1 MTINQD
7 GLLIDEFSTIY
18 NRLADKFKLIYGQ
31 DINLEQNSP
40 DGQLLGIITN
50 EIYDLQTLILHIYN
64 SFDPDLAQGVELNK
78 LLKLIAQTRR
88 ASTKSIVDITIV
100 ANANVTLPA
109 DYTII
114 DENKNEWVI
123 NAETTLIAGTNI
135 ISFNAVNF
143 GAIEASANTINDVVT
158 VFPEIISVNNA
169 LPAEVGRDE
178 ESDVLL
184 RKRRNNLLSVNSNST
199 VAGIYSKLFLL
210 DTVTDAVIYENAT
223 DTYDALKDLYAHTLW
238 VVVDGGAVDE
248 IAEIIATDKTIGTGL
263 KGSITEDYIE
273 TFLKADGT
281 IRTLTHTVK
290 FDRPTEIPL
299 YINLTVAKRLPT
311 DIIDT
316 DAIKNKLIE
325 KLYSINEKA
334 TATELYAYVYSAG
347 NTFIASNL
355 EVSKDNITF
364 GNTATNDYDEK
375 FIISAVNIAIT
386 EV

>member
-1 MTINQD
+1 MTINEN

-100 ANANVTLPA
+100 SNANVTLPA

-123 NAETTLIAGTNI
+123 NAETTLISGTNI

-199 VAGIYSKLFLL
+199 IAGIYSKLFLL

-223 DTYDALKDLYAHTLW
+223 DTYDATKDLNAHTLW
-238 VVVDGGAVDE
+238 CIIDGGSIDE
-248 IAEIIATDKTIGTGL
+248 ITKIIATDKTIGTDL
-263 KGSITEDYIE
+263 KGTVTEDYIE

-281 IRTLTHTVK
+281 TRQYTHTVK
-290 FDRPTEIPL
+290 FDRPSEIPL
-299 YINLTVAKRLPT
+299 YINLIVSKRLPT
-311 DIIDT
+311 DIIDI

>member
-1 MTINQD
+1 MTINEN

-135 ISFNAVNF
+135 VSFNAVNF

-199 VAGIYSKLFLL
+199 IAGVYSKLFLL

-223 DTYDALKDLYAHTLW
+223 DTYDALKDLNAHTLW
-238 VVVDGGAVDE
+238 CIIDGGSIDE
-248 IAEIIATDKTIGTGL
+248 ITKIIATDKTIGTDL
-263 KGSITEDYIE
+263 KGTVSNNYVEI
-273 TFLKADGT
+273 FLKADGT
-281 IRTLTHTVK
+281 TRALTHIVK

-299 YINLTVAKRLPT
+299 YIKLTVSKKIIT
-311 DIIDT
+311 DIIDM

>member
-1 MTINQD
+1 MTINEN

-31 DINLEQNSP
+31 EINLEQNSP

-123 NAETTLIAGTNI
+123 NAETTLISGTNI
-135 ISFNAVNF
+135 VSFNAVFF
-143 GAIEASANTINDVVT
+143 GTIEASANTINDVVT
-158 VFPEIISVNNA
+158 VFPEIISVNNP
-169 LPAEVGRDE
+169 LPAEIGRDE

-199 VAGIYSKLFLL
+199 IAGIYSKLFLL

-223 DTYDALKDLYAHTLW
+223 DTYDALKDLNAHTLW
-238 VVVDGGAVDE
+238 VIIDGGAVDE
-248 IAEIIATDKTIGTGL
+248 IAKTIATDKTIGTDL
-263 KGSITEDYIE
+263 KGSVTEDYIE
-273 TFLKADGT
+273 TFLKADGST
-281 IRTLTHTVK
+281 RTLTHTVK

-299 YINLTVAKRLPT
+299 YIKLTVSKKIIT
-311 DIIDT
+311 DIIDM
-316 DAIKNKLIE
+316 DAIKNKLVE

>member
-1 MTINQD
+1 MTINEN

-135 ISFNAVNF
+135 VSFNAVNF
-143 GAIEASANTINDVVT
+143 GAIEASVNTINDVVT
-158 VFPEIISVNNA
+158 VFPEITSVNNP
-169 LPAEVGRDE
+169 LPAEIGRDE

-199 VAGIYSKLFLL
+199 IAGIYSKLFLL

-223 DTYDALKDLYAHTLW
+223 DTYDALKDLNAHTLW

-263 KGSITEDYIE
+263 KGTVTEDYIE

-281 IRTLTHTVK
+281 TRTLTHTVK

>member
-1 MTINQD
+1 MTINEN

-123 NAETTLIAGTNI
+123 NAETTLISGTNI
-135 ISFNAVNF
+135 VSFNAVNF

-158 VFPEIISVNNA
+158 VFPEITSVNNA

-199 VAGIYSKLFLL
+199 IAGIYSKLFLL

-223 DTYDALKDLYAHTLW
+223 DTYDALKDLNAHTLW
-238 VVVDGGAVDE
+238 CIIDGGSIDE
-248 IAEIIATDKTIGTGL
+248 ITKIIATDKTIGTDL
-263 KGSITEDYIE
+263 KGTVSNNYVEI
-273 TFLKADGT
+273 FLKADGT
-281 IRTLTHTVK
+281 TRALTHIVK

-299 YINLTVAKRLPT
+299 YIKLTVSKKIIT
-311 DIIDT
+311 DIIDM
-316 DAIKNKLIE
+316 DAIKNKLVE

-334 TATELYAYVYSAG
+334 TATELYAYVYSVG

-386 EV
+386 KV

>member
-1 MTINQD
+1 MTINEN

-64 SFDPDLAQGVELNK
+64 SFDPDSAQGVELNK

-123 NAETTLIAGTNI
+123 NAETTLISGTNI

-158 VFPEIISVNNA
+158 VFPEITSVNNA

-199 VAGIYSKLFLL
+199 IAGLYSKLFLL

-223 DTYDALKDLYAHTLW
+223 DTYDALKDLNAHTLW
-238 VVVDGGAVDE
+238 CIIDGGSIDE
-248 IAEIIATDKTIGTGL
+248 ITKIIATDKTIGTDL
-263 KGSITEDYIE
+263 KGTVSNNYVEI
-273 TFLKADGT
+273 FLKADGT
-281 IRTLTHTVK
+281 TRALTHIVK

-299 YINLTVAKRLPT
+299 YIKLTVSKKIIT
-311 DIIDT
+311 DIIDM
-316 DAIKNKLIE
+316 DAIKNKLVE

-355 EVSKDNITF
+355 EVSKNNITF

>member
-1 MTINQD
+1 MTINEN

-78 LLKLIAQTRR
+78 LLKLIAQSRR

-123 NAETTLIAGTNI
+123 NAETTLIAGINI
-135 ISFNAVNF
+135 VSFNAVNF

-158 VFPEIISVNNA
+158 VFPEITSVNNA
-169 LPAEVGRDE
+169 LLAEVGRDE

-199 VAGIYSKLFLL
+199 IAGIYSKLFLL

-223 DTYDALKDLYAHTLW
+223 DTYDALKDLNAHTLW
-238 VVVDGGAVDE
+238 CIIDGGSIDE
-248 IAEIIATDKTIGTGL
+248 ITKIIATDKTIGTDL
-263 KGSITEDYIE
+263 KGTVSNNYVEI
-273 TFLKADGT
+273 FLKADGT
-281 IRTLTHTVK
+281 TRELTHIVK

-299 YINLTVAKRLPT
+299 YIKLTVSKKIIT
-311 DIIDT
+311 DIIDM
-316 DAIKNKLIE
+316 DAIKNKLVE

-364 GNTATNDYDEK
+364 GNTATNDYDET

>member
-1 MTINQD
+1 MTINEN

-123 NAETTLIAGTNI
+123 NAETTLISGINI

-199 VAGIYSKLFLL
+199 IAGVYSKLFLL

-223 DTYDALKDLYAHTLW
+223 DTYDALKDLNAHTLW
-238 VVVDGGAVDE
+238 CIIDGGSIDE
-248 IAEIIATDKTIGTGL
+248 ITKIIATDKTIGTDL
-263 KGSITEDYIE
+263 KGTVSNNYVEI
-273 TFLKADGT
+273 FLKADGT
-281 IRTLTHTVK
+281 TRALTHIVK

-299 YINLTVAKRLPT
+299 YIKLTVSKKIIT
-311 DIIDT
+311 DIIDM
-316 DAIKNKLIE
+316 DAIKNKLVE

>member
-78 LLKLIAQTRR
+78 LLKLIAQSRR

-114 DENKNEWVI
+114 DENKQEWII
-123 NAETTLIAGTNI
+123 NAETTLTTGTHTV
-135 ISFNAVNF
+135 SFNAVNF
-143 GAIEASANTINDVVT
+143 GAIEASVNTINDVVT
-158 VFPEIISVNNA
+158 VFPEITSVNNP
-169 LPAEVGRDE
+169 LPAEIGRDE

-184 RKRRNNLLSVNSNST
+184 RKRRSNLLSVNSNST
-199 VAGIYSKLFLL
+199 IAGIYSKLFLL

-223 DTYDALKDLYAHTLW
+223 DTYDATKDLNAHTLW
-238 VVVDGGAVDE
+238 CIIDGGAVDE
-248 IAEIIATDKTIGTGL
+248 IAQIIATDKTIGTDL
-263 KGSITEDYIE
+263 KGIVTEDYIE
-273 TFLKADGT
+273 TFLKADGST
-281 IRTLTHTVK
+281 RTLTHTVK

-355 EVSKDNITF
+355 EVSKDDITF

-375 FIISAVNIAIT
+375 FIISAININIS

>member
-1 MTINQD
+1 MTINEN

-135 ISFNAVNF
+135 VSFNAVNF

-158 VFPEIISVNNA
+158 VFPEIISVNNV

-199 VAGIYSKLFLL
+199 IAGVYSKLFLL

-223 DTYDALKDLYAHTLW
+223 DTYDALKDLNAHTLW
-238 VVVDGGAVDE
+238 CIIDGGSIDE
-248 IAEIIATDKTIGTGL
+248 ITKIIATDKTIGTDL
-263 KGSITEDYIE
+263 KGTVSNNYVEI
-273 TFLKADGT
+273 FLKADGT
-281 IRTLTHTVK
+281 TRALTHIVK

-299 YINLTVAKRLPT
+299 YIKLTVSKKIIT
-311 DIIDT
+311 DIIDM
-316 DAIKNKLIE
+316 DAIKNKLVE

>member
-1 MTINQD
+1 MTINEN

-135 ISFNAVNF
+135 VSFNAVNF

-184 RKRRNNLLSVNSNST
+184 RKRRNNLLSVNSNSII
-199 VAGIYSKLFLL
+199 AGIYSKLFLL

-223 DTYDALKDLYAHTLW
+223 DTYDALKDLNAHTLW
-238 VVVDGGAVDE
+238 CIIDGGSIDE
-248 IAEIIATDKTIGTGL
+248 ITKIIATDKTIGTDL
-263 KGSITEDYIE
+263 KGTVSNNYVEI
-273 TFLKADGT
+273 FLKADGT
-281 IRTLTHTVK
+281 TRALTHIVK

-299 YINLTVAKRLPT
+299 YIKLTVSKKIIT
-311 DIIDT
+311 DIIDM

-375 FIISAVNIAIT
+375 FIISFENITIV

>member
-1 MTINQD
+1 MTINEN

-135 ISFNAVNF
+135 VSFNAVNF

-199 VAGIYSKLFLL
+199 IAGIYSKLFLL

-223 DTYDALKDLYAHTLW
+223 DTYDALKDLSAHTLW
-238 VVVDGGAVDE
+238 CIIDGGSIDE
-248 IAEIIATDKTIGTGL
+248 ITKIIATDKTIGTDL
-263 KGSITEDYIE
+263 KGTVTEDYIE

-281 IRTLTHTVK
+281 TRQYTHTVK
-290 FDRPTEIPL
+290 FDRPSEIPL
-299 YINLTVAKRLPT
+299 YINLIVSKRLPT
-311 DIIDT
+311 DIIDI
-316 DAIKNKLIE
+316 DAIKNKLVE

>member
-1 MTINQD
+1 MTINEN

-135 ISFNAVNF
+135 VSFNAVNF

-169 LPAEVGRDE
+169 LSAEVGRDE

-199 VAGIYSKLFLL
+199 IAGVYSKLFLL

-223 DTYDALKDLYAHTLW
+223 DTYDALKDLNAHTLW
-238 VVVDGGAVDE
+238 CIIDGGSIDE
-248 IAEIIATDKTIGTGL
+248 ITKIIATDKTIGTDL
-263 KGSITEDYIE
+263 KGTVSNNYVEI
-273 TFLKADGT
+273 FLKADGT
-281 IRTLTHTVK
+281 TRALTHIVK

-299 YINLTVAKRLPT
+299 YIKLTVSKKIIT
-311 DIIDT
+311 DIIDM
-316 DAIKNKLIE
+316 DAIKNKLVE

-355 EVSKDNITF
+355 EISKNNITF

>member
-1 MTINQD
+1 MTINEN

-31 DINLEQNSP
+31 DINLESNSP

-109 DYTII
+109 AYTII

-135 ISFNAVNF
+135 VSFNAVNF

-158 VFPEIISVNNA
+158 VFPEITSVNNP
-169 LPAEVGRDE
+169 LPAEIGRDE

-199 VAGIYSKLFLL
+199 IAGIYSKLFLL

-223 DTYDALKDLYAHTLW
+223 DTYDDTKDLTAHTLW
-238 VVVDGGAVDE
+238 VIVDGGAVDE
-248 IAEIIATDKTIGTGL
+248 IAKTIATDKTIGTDL
-263 KGSITEDYIE
+263 KGTVTEDYIE

-281 IRTLTHTVK
+281 TRQYTHTVK
-290 FDRPTEIPL
+290 FDRPSEIPL
-299 YINLTVAKRLPT
+299 YINLIVSKRLPT
-311 DIIDT
+311 DIIDI
-316 DAIKNKLIE
+316 DAIKNKLVE

>member
-1 MTINQD
+1 MTINEN

-123 NAETTLIAGTNI
+123 NAETTLISGTNI
-135 ISFNAVNF
+135 VSFNAVNF

-158 VFPEIISVNNA
+158 VFPEITSVNNA

-199 VAGIYSKLFLL
+199 IAGVYSKLFLL

-223 DTYDALKDLYAHTLW
+223 DTYDALKDLNAHTLW
-238 VVVDGGAVDE
+238 CIIDGGAVDE
-248 IAEIIATDKTIGTGL
+248 IAKTIATDKTIGTDL
-263 KGSITEDYIE
+263 KGTVTEDYIE

-281 IRTLTHTVK
+281 TRQYTHTVK
-290 FDRPTEIPL
+290 FDRPSEIPL
-299 YINLTVAKRLPT
+299 YINLIVSKRLPT
-311 DIIDT
+311 DIIDI
-316 DAIKNKLIE
+316 DAIKNKLVE

-355 EVSKDNITF
+355 EVSKNNITF

>member
-1 MTINQD
+1 MTINEN

-123 NAETTLIAGTNI
+123 NAETTLISGTNI
-135 ISFNAVNF
+135 VSFNAVNF

-158 VFPEIISVNNA
+158 VFPEITSVNNP

-199 VAGIYSKLFLL
+199 IAGVYSKLFLL

-223 DTYDALKDLYAHTLW
+223 DTYDALKDLSAHTLW
-238 VVVDGGAVDE
+238 CIIDGGSIDE
-248 IAEIIATDKTIGTGL
+248 ITKIIATDKTIGTDL
-263 KGSITEDYIE
+263 KGSVTEDYIE
-273 TFLKADGT
+273 TFLKADGST
-281 IRTLTHTVK
+281 RTLTHTVK

-316 DAIKNKLIE
+316 DAIKNKLVE

>member
-7 GLLIDEFSTIY
+7 GLIIDEFSTIY

-100 ANANVTLPA
+100 SNANVTLPA

-135 ISFNAVNF
+135 VSFNAVNF

-158 VFPEIISVNNA
+158 VFPEITSVNNA

-199 VAGIYSKLFLL
+199 IAGVYSKLFLL

-223 DTYDALKDLYAHTLW
+223 DTYDALKDLNAHTLW
-238 VVVDGGAVDE
+238 CIIDGGAVDE
-248 IAEIIATDKTIGTGL
+248 IAQIIATDKTIGTDL
-263 KGSITEDYIE
+263 KGTISNNYVEI
-273 TFLKADGT
+273 FLKADGT
-281 IRTLTHTVK
+281 TRSLTHTVK
-290 FDRPTEIPL
+290 FDRPTEISL
-299 YINLTVAKRLPT
+299 YIKLTVSKKIIT
-311 DIIDT
+311 DIIDM
-316 DAIKNKLIE
+316 DAIKNKLVE

-375 FIISAVNIAIT
+375 FIVSSANITIT

>member
-1 MTINQD
+1 MTINEN

-135 ISFNAVNF
+135 VSFNAVNF

-199 VAGIYSKLFLL
+199 IAGIYSKLFLL

-223 DTYDALKDLYAHTLW
+223 DTYDALKDLNAHTLW
-238 VVVDGGAVDE
+238 CIIDGGSIDE
-248 IAEIIATDKTIGTGL
+248 ITKIIATDKTIGTDL
-263 KGSITEDYIE
+263 KGTVSNNYVEI
-273 TFLKADGT
+273 FLKADGT
-281 IRTLTHTVK
+281 TRALTHIVK

-299 YINLTVAKRLPT
+299 YIKLTVSKKIIT
-311 DIIDT
+311 DIIDM

-375 FIISAVNIAIT
+375 FIISFENITIV

>member
-1 MTINQD
+1 MTINEN

-78 LLKLIAQTRR
+78 LLKLIAQSRR

-123 NAETTLIAGTNI
+123 NAETTLISGTNI
-135 ISFNAVNF
+135 VSFNAVNF

-158 VFPEIISVNNA
+158 VFPEITSVNNA
-169 LPAEVGRDE
+169 LPAKVGRDE

-199 VAGIYSKLFLL
+199 IAGIYSKLFLL

-223 DTYDALKDLYAHTLW
+223 DTYDALKDLNAHTLW
-238 VVVDGGAVDE
+238 CIIDGGSIDE
-248 IAEIIATDKTIGTGL
+248 ITKIIATDKTIGTDL
-263 KGSITEDYIE
+263 KGTVSNNYVEI
-273 TFLKADGT
+273 FLKADGT
-281 IRTLTHTVK
+281 TRALTHIVK

-299 YINLTVAKRLPT
+299 YIKLTVSKKIIT
-311 DIIDT
+311 DIIDM
-316 DAIKNKLIE
+316 DAIKNKLVE

>member
-7 GLLIDEFSTIY
+7 GLLIDEFSMIY

-78 LLKLIAQTRR
+78 LLKLIAQSRR

-100 ANANVTLPA
+100 ANANVTLPS

-114 DENKNEWVI
+114 DENKQEWII
-123 NAETTLIAGTNI
+123 NAETTLTTGTNTV
-135 ISFNAVNF
+135 SFNAVKF

-158 VFPEIISVNNA
+158 VFPEITSVNNP
-169 LPAEVGRDE
+169 LPAEIGRDE

-199 VAGIYSKLFLL
+199 IAGIYSKLFLL
-210 DTVTDAVIYENAT
+210 DTVTDAVVYENAT
-223 DTYDALKDLYAHTLW
+223 DTYDSDKDLNAHTLW
-238 VVVDGGAVDE
+238 VIIDGGAVDE
-248 IAEIIATDKTIGTGL
+248 IAQIIATDKTIGTDL
-263 KGSITEDYIE
+263 KGSVTEDYIE

-281 IRTLTHTVK
+281 TRTLTHTVK
-290 FDRPTEIPL
+290 FDRPIEISL
-299 YINLTVAKRLPT
+299 YINLTVAKKLPT
-311 DIIDT
+311 DIIDV

-347 NTFIASNL
+347 NTFIASAL

-375 FIISAVNIAIT
+375 FIISATNIDIT

>member
-1 MTINQD
+1 MTINEN

-135 ISFNAVNF
+135 VSFNAVNF

-158 VFPEIISVNNA
+158 VFPEITSVNNA

-184 RKRRNNLLSVNSNST
+184 RKRRNNLLSVDSNST
-199 VAGIYSKLFLL
+199 IAGIYSKLFLL
-210 DTVTDAVIYENAT
+210 DTVIDAVIYENAT
-223 DTYDALKDLYAHTLW
+223 DTYDALKDLNAHTLW
-238 VVVDGGAVDE
+238 CIVDGGSIDE
-248 IAEIIATDKTIGTGL
+248 ITKIIATDKTIGTDL
-263 KGSITEDYIE
+263 KGTVSNNYVEI
-273 TFLKADGT
+273 FLKADGT
-281 IRTLTHTVK
+281 TRALTHIVK

-299 YINLTVAKRLPT
+299 YIKLTVSKKIIT
-311 DIIDT
+311 DIIDM
-316 DAIKNKLIE
+316 DAIKNKLVE

>member
-1 MTINQD
+1 MTINEN
-7 GLLIDEFSTIY
+7 GLLIDDFNTIY
-18 NRLADKFKLIYGQ
+18 TRLADKFRLIYGQ
-31 DINLEQNSP
+31 DIQLDQNSP

-78 LLKLIAQTRR
+78 LLKLIAQSRR
-88 ASTKSIVDITIV
+88 SSTKSIVDITIV
-100 ANANVTLPA
+100 ANANVTLPST
-109 DYTII
+109 YTII

-123 NAETTLIAGTNI
+123 NAETTLTTGTHTV
-135 ISFNAVNF
+135 SFNAVNF
-143 GAIEASANTINDVVT
+143 GAIEASANTINEVVT
-158 VFPEIISVNNA
+158 VFPEITSVNNP
-169 LPAEVGRDE
+169 LPAEAGRDE

-199 VAGIYSKLFLL
+199 IAGIYSKLFLL
-210 DTVTDAVIYENAT
+210 DTVTDAIIYENAT
-223 DTYDALKDLYAHTLW
+223 DTYDSAKDLNAHTLW
-238 VVVDGGAVDE
+238 IIVDGGAVDE
-248 IAEIIATDKTIGTGL
+248 IAKIIATDKTVGCDL
-263 KGSITEDYIE
+263 KGTISEDYVE

-281 IRTLTHTVK
+281 TRTLTHTVK
-290 FDRPTEIPL
+290 FDRPVEVPL

-316 DAIKNKLIE
+316 DAIKNKLIQ
-325 KLYSINEKA
+325 KLYTINEKA

-347 NTFIASNL
+347 GTFIASGL
-355 EVSKDNITF
+355 EVSKDDITY

-375 FIISAVNIAIT
+375 FIISSANITIT

>member
-1 MTINQD
+1 MTINEN

-100 ANANVTLPA
+100 TNANVTLPA

-123 NAETTLIAGTNI
+123 NAETTLISGTNI

-169 LPAEVGRDE
+169 LSAEVGRDE

-199 VAGIYSKLFLL
+199 IAGIYSKLFLL

-223 DTYDALKDLYAHTLW
+223 GTYDALKDLNAHTLW
-238 VVVDGGAVDE
+238 CIIDGGSIDE
-248 IAEIIATDKTIGTGL
+248 ITKIIATDKTIGTDL
-263 KGSITEDYIE
+263 KGTVSNNYVEI
-273 TFLKADGT
+273 FLKADGT
-281 IRTLTHTVK
+281 TRALTHIVK

-299 YINLTVAKRLPT
+299 YIKLTVSKKIIT
-311 DIIDT
+311 DIIDM

>member
-1 MTINQD
+1 MTINEN

-135 ISFNAVNF
+135 VSFNAVNF

-199 VAGIYSKLFLL
+199 IAGVYSKLFLL

-223 DTYDALKDLYAHTLW
+223 DTYDALKDLNAHTLW
-238 VVVDGGAVDE
+238 CIIDGGSIDE
-248 IAEIIATDKTIGTGL
+248 ITKIIATDKTIGTDL
-263 KGSITEDYIE
+263 KGTVSNNYVEI
-273 TFLKADGT
+273 FLKADGT
-281 IRTLTHTVK
+281 TRALTHIVK

-299 YINLTVAKRLPT
+299 YIKLTVSKKIIT
-311 DIIDT
+311 DIIDM
-316 DAIKNKLIE
+316 DAIKNKLVE

-355 EVSKDNITF
+355 EVSKNNITF

>member
-1 MTINQD
+1 MTINEN

-78 LLKLIAQTRR
+78 LLKLIAQSRR

-123 NAETTLIAGTNI
+123 NAETTLISGTNI
-135 ISFNAVNF
+135 VSFNAVNF

-158 VFPEIISVNNA
+158 VFPEITSVNNA

-199 VAGIYSKLFLL
+199 IAGVYSKLFLL

-223 DTYDALKDLYAHTLW
+223 DTYDALKDLSAHTLW
-238 VVVDGGAVDE
+238 CIIDGGSIDE
-248 IAEIIATDKTIGTGL
+248 ITKIIATDKTIGTDL
-263 KGSITEDYIE
+263 KGSVTEDYIE
-273 TFLKADGT
+273 TFLKADGST
-281 IRTLTHTVK
+281 RTLTHTVK

-316 DAIKNKLIE
+316 DAIKNKLVE

>member
-1 MTINQD
+1 MTINEN

-100 ANANVTLPA
+100 ANENVILPS

-123 NAETTLIAGTNI
+123 NAETTLISGTNI
-135 ISFNAVNF
+135 VSFNAVNF

-199 VAGIYSKLFLL
+199 IAGVYSKLFLL

-223 DTYDALKDLYAHTLW
+223 DTYDALKDLNAHTLW
-238 VVVDGGAVDE
+238 CIIDGGSIDE
-248 IAEIIATDKTIGTGL
+248 ITKIIATDKTIGTDL
-263 KGSITEDYIE
+263 KGTVSNNYVEI
-273 TFLKADGT
+273 FLKADGT
-281 IRTLTHTVK
+281 TRTLTHTVK

-299 YINLTVAKRLPT
+299 YIKLTVSKKIIT
-311 DIIDT
+311 DIIDM
-316 DAIKNKLIE
+316 DAIKNKLVE

>member
-1 MTINQD
+1 MTINEN

-123 NAETTLIAGTNI
+123 NAETTLISGTNI

-199 VAGIYSKLFLL
+199 IAGLYSKLFLL

-223 DTYDALKDLYAHTLW
+223 DTYDVLKDLNAHTLW
-238 VVVDGGAVDE
+238 CIIDGGSIDE
-248 IAEIIATDKTIGTGL
+248 ITKIIATDKTIGTDL
-263 KGSITEDYIE
+263 KGTISNNYVEI
-273 TFLKADGT
+273 FLKADGT
-281 IRTLTHTVK
+281 TRTLTHTVK

-299 YINLTVAKRLPT
+299 YIKLTVSKKIIT
-311 DIIDT
+311 DIIDM

>member
-135 ISFNAVNF
+135 VSFNAVNF

-199 VAGIYSKLFLL
+199 IAGVYSKLFLL

-223 DTYDALKDLYAHTLW
+223 DTYDSDKVLNAHTLW
-238 VVVDGGAVDE
+238 CIIDGGAVDE
-248 IAEIIATDKTIGTGL
+248 IAQIIATDKTIGTDL
-263 KGSITEDYIE
+263 KGSVIEDYIE

-281 IRTLTHTVK
+281 TRTLTHTVK

>member
-1 MTINQD
+1 MTINEN

-135 ISFNAVNF
+135 VSFNAVNF

-158 VFPEIISVNNA
+158 VFPEITSVNNA

-199 VAGIYSKLFLL
+199 IAGIYSKLFLL

-223 DTYDALKDLYAHTLW
+223 NTYDALKDLSAHTLW
-238 VVVDGGAVDE
+238 CIIDGGSIDE
-248 IAEIIATDKTIGTGL
+248 ITKIIATDKTIGTDL
-263 KGSITEDYIE
+263 KGTVSNNYVEI
-273 TFLKADGT
+273 FLKADGT
-281 IRTLTHTVK
+281 TRALTHIVK

-299 YINLTVAKRLPT
+299 YIKLTVSKKIIT
-311 DIIDT
+311 DIIDM
-316 DAIKNKLIE
+316 DAIKNKLVE

>member
-1 MTINQD
+1 MTINEN

-123 NAETTLIAGTNI
+123 NAETTLISGTNI

-158 VFPEIISVNNA
+158 VFPEITSVNNP
-169 LPAEVGRDE
+169 LPAEIGRDE

-199 VAGIYSKLFLL
+199 IAGIYSKLFLL

-223 DTYDALKDLYAHTLW
+223 DTYDAAKDLTAHTLW
-238 VVVDGGAVDE
+238 CIIDGGPIDE
-248 IAEIIATDKTIGTGL
+248 ITKIIATDKTIGTDL
-263 KGSITEDYIE
+263 KGTVSNNYVEI
-273 TFLKADGT
+273 FLKADGT
-281 IRTLTHTVK
+281 TRALTHIVK

-299 YINLTVAKRLPT
+299 YIKLTVSKKIIT
-311 DIIDT
+311 DIIDM
-316 DAIKNKLIE
+316 DAIKNKLVE

>member
-1 MTINQD
+1 MTINEN

-100 ANANVTLPA
+100 ANKNVILPA

-135 ISFNAVNF
+135 VSFNAVNF
-143 GAIEASANTINDVVT
+143 GAIEASANTINDFVT

-199 VAGIYSKLFLL
+199 IAGIYSKLFLL

-223 DTYDALKDLYAHTLW
+223 DTYDALKDLNPHALW
-238 VVVDGGAVDE
+238 CIIDGGSVDE
-248 IAEIIATDKTIGTGL
+248 ITKIIATDKTIGADL
-263 KGSITEDYIE
+263 KGTISNNYVEI
-273 TFLKADGT
+273 FLKADGT
-281 IRTLTHTVK
+281 TRALTHIVK
-290 FDRPTEIPL
+290 FDRPIEIPL
-299 YINLTVAKRLPT
+299 YIKLTVSKKIIT
-311 DIIDT
+311 DIIDM

-347 NTFIASNL
+347 NTFIASAL

-375 FIISAVNIAIT
+375 FIINAINIAIT
-386 EV
+386 EI

>member
-1 MTINQD
+1 MTINEN

-123 NAETTLIAGTNI
+123 NAETTLISGTNI

-158 VFPEIISVNNA
+158 VFPEITSVNNA

-199 VAGIYSKLFLL
+199 IAGVYSKLFLL

-223 DTYDALKDLYAHTLW
+223 DTYDALKDLNAHTLW
-238 VVVDGGAVDE
+238 CIIDGGSIDE
-248 IAEIIATDKTIGTGL
+248 ITKIIATDKTIGTDL
-263 KGSITEDYIE
+263 KGTVSNNYVEI
-273 TFLKADGT
+273 FLKADGT
-281 IRTLTHTVK
+281 TRSLTHIVK

-299 YINLTVAKRLPT
+299 YIKLTVSKKIIT
-311 DIIDT
+311 DIIDM
-316 DAIKNKLIE
+316 DAIKNKLVE

>member
-1 MTINQD
+1 MTINEN

-123 NAETTLIAGTNI
+123 NAETTLISGTNI

-158 VFPEIISVNNA
+158 VFPEIISVNNV

-199 VAGIYSKLFLL
+199 IAGVYSKLFLL
-210 DTVTDAVIYENAT
+210 DTVTDAIIYENAT
-223 DTYDALKDLYAHTLW
+223 DTYDALKDLNAHALW
-238 VVVDGGAVDE
+238 CIIDGGSIDE
-248 IAEIIATDKTIGTGL
+248 ITKIIATDKTIGTDL
-263 KGSITEDYIE
+263 KGTVSNNYVEI
-273 TFLKADGT
+273 FLKADGT
-281 IRTLTHTVK
+281 TRALTHIVK

-299 YINLTVAKRLPT
+299 YIKLTVSKKIIT
-311 DIIDT
+311 DIIDM
-316 DAIKNKLIE
+316 DAIKNKLVE

>member
-1 MTINQD
+1 MTINEN

-100 ANANVTLPA
+100 ANVNVTLPA

-135 ISFNAVNF
+135 VSFNAVNF

-158 VFPEIISVNNA
+158 VFPEITSVNNA

-199 VAGIYSKLFLL
+199 IAGVYSKLFLL

-223 DTYDALKDLYAHTLW
+223 DTYDALKDLNAHTLW
-238 VVVDGGAVDE
+238 CIIDGGSIDE
-248 IAEIIATDKTIGTGL
+248 ITKIIATDKTIGTDL
-263 KGSITEDYIE
+263 KGTVSNNYVEI
-273 TFLKADGT
+273 FLKADGT
-281 IRTLTHTVK
+281 TRALTHIVK

-299 YINLTVAKRLPT
+299 YIKLTVSKKIIT
-311 DIIDT
+311 DIIDM
-316 DAIKNKLIE
+316 DAIKNKLVE

-355 EVSKDNITF
+355 EVSKNNITF

>member
-1 MTINQD
+1 MTINEN
-7 GLLIDEFSTIY
+7 GLIIDEFSTIY

-114 DENKNEWVI
+114 DENKNEWII
-123 NAETTLIAGTNI
+123 NAETTLTTGTHTV
-135 ISFNAVNF
+135 SFNAVNF
-143 GAIEASANTINDVVT
+143 GAIEASANTINEVVT
-158 VFPEIISVNNA
+158 VFPEITSVNNVSSA
-169 LPAEVGRDE
+169 QVGRDE

-199 VAGIYSKLFLL
+199 IAGIYSKLFLL

-223 DTYDALKDLYAHTLW
+223 DTYDALKDLNAHTLW
-238 VVVDGGAVDE
+238 CIIDGGSIDE
-248 IAEIIATDKTIGTGL
+248 ITKIIATDKTIGTDL
-263 KGSITEDYIE
+263 KGSVTEDYIE

-281 IRTLTHTVK
+281 TRQYTHTVK
-290 FDRPTEIPL
+290 FDRPSEIPL
-299 YINLTVAKRLPT
+299 YINLIVSKRLPT
-311 DIIDT
+311 DIIDI

-334 TATELYAYVYSAG
+334 TATELYSYVYSAG
-347 NTFIASNL
+347 STFIATDL
-355 EVSKDNITF
+355 EISKDDVTYE
-364 GNTATNDYDEK
+364 NTATNDYDEK
-375 FIISAVNIAIT
+375 FVISFENITIV

>member
-1 MTINQD
+1 MTINEN

-78 LLKLIAQTRR
+78 LLKLIAQSRR

-135 ISFNAVNF
+135 VSFNAVNF

-158 VFPEIISVNNA
+158 VFPEIASVNNA

-199 VAGIYSKLFLL
+199 IAGVYSKLFLL

-223 DTYDALKDLYAHTLW
+223 DTYDALKDLNAHTLW
-238 VVVDGGAVDE
+238 VIVDGGSIDE
-248 IAEIIATDKTIGTGL
+248 ITKIIATDKTIGTDL
-263 KGSITEDYIE
+263 KGTVSNNYVEI
-273 TFLKADGT
+273 FLKADGT
-281 IRTLTHTVK
+281 TRALTHIVK

-299 YINLTVAKRLPT
+299 YIKLTVSKKIIT
-311 DIIDT
+311 DIIDM
-316 DAIKNKLIE
+316 DAIKNKLVE

-334 TATELYAYVYSAG
+334 TATELYSFVYSAG

-375 FIISAVNIAIT
+375 FIISATNIDIT